1 MKYIKTFE
9 KRYKQEEDFEI
20 PDGTK
25 LLCVRS
31 DYHMF
36 KVGDIV
42 EMNYYKAYG
51 GVGYYS
57 GISKN
62 NTTYSATVIDANTVL
77 LDKYQSTDATFTT
90 DATIEDYKLRKA
102 TEKYN
107 L

>member
-36 KVGDIV
+36 NSRDVKGGEIYEIERITWSRRKGKFVC
-42 EMNYYKAYG
+42 KLK
-51 GVGYYS
+51 GVGADDEYS
-57 GISKN
+57 YFSENNFISELEHDMKN
-62 NTTYSATVIDANTVL
+62 
-77 LDKYQSTDATFTT
+77 
-90 DATIEDYKLRKA
+90 
-102 TEKYN
+102 YN